1 MEPRLIR
8 RVENQSV
15 TEPGGGMVPGPVV
28 LQVSDEGSA
37 VAIGVARC
45 GGSANAGLCRSSMS
59 SIAFAFASRN
69 VSAGRFHLVST
80 SFRML
85 VWSKSRCET

>member
-1 MEPRLIR
+1 M
-8 RVENQSV
+8 
-15 TEPGGGMVPGPVV
+15 TEPGGGIVPGPVV

-37 VAIGVARC
+37 VAIGVASC
-45 GGSANAGLCRSSMS
+45 GGSANAGRFRSSMS